1 VAAAWEIFL
10 AELDLSELDHDRLF
24 PCATDMEPMVR
35 RVFAGIDPS
44 GRVGEEC
51 WSDYRKKLALWQE
64 SRPWVEGFF
73 AEWAEHRAKLKEMVM
88 PPATLGSALKRA
100 GAPALFG
107 ELDPPVRPGIAR
119 WAPENC
125 HLMRNRFTLAD
136 VLFYAAQWDD
146 AFVERLLERAP
157 SFGGGL

>member
-10 AELDLSELDHDRLF
+10 TELDLSELDHDRLF

-35 RVFAGIDPS
+35 RAFAGIDPS

-64 SRPWVEGFF
+64 SQPRVERFF
-73 AEWAEHRAKLKEMVM
+73 EEWAEHRAKLKEMVM

-107 ELDPPVRPGIAR
+107 ELDPRFGPGLPAGRPRTA
-119 WAPENC
+119 
-125 HLMRNRFTLAD
+125 T
-136 VLFYAAQWDD
+136 
-146 AFVERLLERAP
+146 
-157 SFGGGL
+157 